1 MNKSLQE
8 TIKLVPE
15 QPGCYLYYN
24 KDEIINLETK
34 INIFKKYGCS
44 NEFIREI
51 LINKI
56 SIFKIDEERLK
67 YIFDAI
73 VSNHDIIEET
83 ILDIL

>member
-1 MNKSLQE
+1 MQNILFQIGFDKEDIESIE
-8 TIKLVPE
+8 VSI
-15 QPGCYLYYN
+15 N
-24 KDEIINLETK
+24 SNEIINLETK